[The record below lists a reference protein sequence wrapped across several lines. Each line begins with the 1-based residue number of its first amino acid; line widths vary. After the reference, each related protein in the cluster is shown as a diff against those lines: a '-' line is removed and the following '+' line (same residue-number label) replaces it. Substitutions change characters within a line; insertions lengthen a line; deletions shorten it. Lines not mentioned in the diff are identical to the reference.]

1 MISASNQSSQVMLL
15 KSMQR
20 VAVQVIL
27 MYVKVSD
34 NVLLS
39 LESML

>member
-1 MISASNQSSQVMLL
+1 
-15 KSMQR
+15 MQR
-20 VAVQVIL
+20 VAVQVVL